1 MSDFFKTVRDFLLDY
16 LPNQRNYSEHTVKSY
31 RDALKLLIQFL
42 REKKHLKVKEINF
55 AIFDTKLIVDFL
67 VWLQSTRNITETSR
81 NQRISAIRSFFRY
94 AAERDA
100 TLTVLSR
107 DIQDNV
113 KTKKCS
119 GRLVEFFSE
128 EALAIYLAQPD
139 TSTPIGLRNMV
150 LMTLMYDTGARVSE
164 ILGLR
169 LCDIR
174 MNTYGNEAYL
184 MGKGRKPRLVS
195 LLPKTIAHID
205 RYMREFHPN
214 RVPGDDN
221 EFLFYTVMHGKRN
234 PISVDTVGKFMK
246 IYGEKAR
253 LICPEVP
260 KRVHP
265 HMMRHTRAMHYYR
278 KGMPLVLLAEY
289 LGHSDVQSTKI
300 YAFADTT
307 MKRDAM
313 IKADPKQKNTPE
325 PVAIWEN
332 DEDMILKLAGLK

>member
-1 MSDFFKTVRDFLLDY
+1 MSDFFKAVRDFLLDY
-16 LPNQRNYSEHTVKSY
+16 LPNQRNYSEHTIKSY
-31 RDALKLLIQFL
+31 RDALKLLIRFL
-42 REKKHLKVKEINF
+42 QKEKHLKVKEINF
-55 AIFDTKLIVDFL
+55 SIFDTRLVLDFL
-67 VWLQSTRNITETSR
+67 VWLQDTRNISATSR
-81 NQRISAIRSFFRY
+81 NQRISAVRSFFRY
-94 AAERDA
+94 ASERDC
-100 TLTVLSR
+100 TLISLSR

-113 KTKKCS
+113 KTKKS
-119 GRLVEFFSE
+119 PGRLVEFFSE
-128 EALAIYLAQPD
+128 NALAALLKQPD
-139 TSTPIGLRNMV
+139 AKTPIGLRNMV
-150 LMTLMYDTGARVSE
+150 FMTLMYDTGARVSE

-174 MNTYGNEAYL
+174 INSAGKEAYL

-205 RYMREFHPN
+205 RYMREFHPD

-221 EFLFYTVMHGKRN
+221 EFLFYTVIHGNRN
-234 PISVDTVGKFMK
+234 PMSTDTVGKFMK
-246 IYGEKAR
+246 KYGESAR
-253 LICPEVP
+253 LVCSEVP
-260 KRVHP
+260 ARVHP

-313 IKADPKQKNTPE
+313 IKADPKQKSIPD
-325 PVAIWEN
+325 PIAIWEN
-332 DEDMILKLAGLK
+332 DEEMILKLSGLK